1 MATEA
6 VEASNRTIARAAANA
21 AEQHGGR
28 VAVRFQR
35 DGEWR
40 ELTFAEVAEI
50 VDEIALGL
58 VGLGIEPG
66 DRVSLQANTRPEWTF
81 SSLAISRA
89 SAVVVPIYPTNSPE
103 ECEWVAGNSDSRIVI
118 CEDAGQAAKIDKVR
132 SGLPDLEHIILID
145 PDPDSHPDHPDGDG
159 DGHIA
164 IDALRE
170 QSRGGDRA
178 ELDRRCAAVAPG
190 DPYTIIYTSGTTGAP
205 KGVVLS
211 HGNCASVGVMCQ
223 EIGFVT
229 EEDLSYLYLPLAH
242 VFALTVQLAS
252 FDVGTGIVYWGG
264 DTQQIIAETIQT
276 SPTYFP
282 SVPRIFEKL
291 YTLALS
297 MAESEEQLRGAVEVG
312 LKVRQLRARGEAV
325 PEELSAAYDR
335 AEEALYGKVR
345 GLFGGKLEKAVSGAA
360 PISVE
365 ILEFFYAC
373 GVPVLEGWGMT
384 ETTALGTVNTLEHM
398 RLGTVG
404 RALPGVELK
413 IADDGEIL
421 IKGPNVFR
429 EYWRNPDAT
438 RDTFTDD
445 GWLQTGDLGSIDDDG
460 YMTITGRK
468 KDIIITAGGKNLAPA
483 NLENDLKQSRWVS
496 QAVMYGD
503 RRPYPVALITL
514 DPDEIGP
521 WAKERG
527 LPEDMASLV
536 QADEVKQLIQE
547 VLDRANAKYAQVE
560 QIKRFALLDHD
571 LTQETG
577 ELTPT
582 LKLKRN
588 VVSERYADVFE
599 GLYA

>member
-21 AEQHGGR
+21 AEQHGDR

-40 ELTFAEVAEI
+40 QLTFAEVAEI

-58 VGLGIEPG
+58 VGLGIERG
-66 DRVSLQANTRPEWTF
+66 DRVALLANTRPDWTF

-89 SAVVVPIYPTNSPE
+89 GAVVVPIYPTNSPE
-103 ECEWVAGNSDSRIVI
+103 ECEWVAGNSDARIVI

-132 SGLPDLEHIILID
+132 SGLPDLEHVVLID
-145 PDPDSHPDHPDGDG
+145 PGPAGDPSPAGD
-159 DGHIA
+159 DGHIT
-164 IDALRE
+164 IDTLRE
-170 QSRGGDRA
+170 QGRGGDRS
-178 ELDRRCAAVAPG
+178 ELDRRCAAVAPA

-264 DTQQIIAETIQT
+264 DTQQIIAEAIQT

-291 YTLALS
+291 YALALS

-312 LKVRQLRARGEAV
+312 LKVRKLHRDGDEV
-325 PEELSAAYDR
+325 PAELQAAYDR
-335 AEEALYGKVR
+335 AEEALYAKVR

-438 RDTFTDD
+438 SDTFTDD

-468 KDIIITAGGKNLAPA
+468 KDIIITAGGKNLTPA

-514 DPDEIGP
+514 DPEEIAP

-536 QADEVKQLIQE
+536 QADEIKQLIQE

-560 QIKRFALLDHD
+560 QIKKFALLDHD
-571 LTQETG
+571 LTQESGT
-577 ELTPT
+577 LTPT

-588 VVSERYADVFE
+588 VVHERYADVFE

>member
-1 MATEA
+1 MATQA
-6 VEASNRTIARAAANA
+6 VEASNRTIARAAASA
-21 AEQHGGR
+21 AEQHGDR

-40 ELTFAEVAEI
+40 QLTFAEVAEI

-58 VGLGIEPG
+58 VDLGIEVG
-66 DRVSLQANTRPEWTF
+66 DRVALLANTRPEWTF

-89 SAVVVPIYPTNSPE
+89 GAVVVPIYPTNSPE

-118 CEDAGQAAKIDKVR
+118 CEDAGQVAKIERVR
-132 SGLPDLEHIILID
+132 TGLPDLEHVLVID
-145 PDPDSHPDHPDGDG
+145 PAGGADDDPADGAEETS
-159 DGHIA
+159 IA
-164 IDALRE
+164 RLRE
-170 QSRGGDRA
+170 RSRGGDRA
-178 ELDRRCAAVAPG
+178 ELERRCAGVAPG

-291 YTLALS
+291 YALALS

-325 PEELSAAYDR
+325 PEELTAAYDR

-429 EYWRNPDAT
+429 EYWRNPEAT
-438 RDTFTDD
+438 RETFTDD
-445 GWLQTGDLGSIDDDG
+445 GWLRTGDLGSIDDDG

-468 KDIIITAGGKNLAPA
+468 KDIIITAGGKNLTPA

-514 DPDEIGP
+514 DPEEIGP
-521 WAKERG
+521 WAKDRG

-536 QADEVKQLIQE
+536 QADEIRQLIQE

-560 QIKRFALLDHD
+560 QIKKFALLDHD
-571 LTQETG
+571 LTQEAG

-599 GLYA
+599 GLYG